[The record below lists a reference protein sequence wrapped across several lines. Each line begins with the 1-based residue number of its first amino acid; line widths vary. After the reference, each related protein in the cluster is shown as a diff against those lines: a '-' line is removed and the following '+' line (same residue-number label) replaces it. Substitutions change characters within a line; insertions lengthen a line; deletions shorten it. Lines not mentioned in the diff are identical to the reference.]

1 MLHMI
6 PVVLSGGSGSRLW
19 PLSRSAYPKQFL
31 PLCSGYSLV
40 QDTVMRLAGS
50 VATEAPIFVTAN
62 DQRFL
67 LADQVQTLGAE
78 GAEIVLEPA
87 RRNTAPAIALA
98 CFAAQERAP
107 ESVVLVLPSDHHIEN
122 KAAFQ
127 QVLELANT
135 AAVKGNLVTFGVVPT
150 KPETGYGYIK
160 ANNSSA
166 DGWLSID
173 AFVEKPSVELAE
185 QYLESGD
192 YYWNS
197 GMFAFRADVYLQELK
212 QHNPA
217 IYDAAKASWDARSE
231 DLDFIRVGEEAFVAC
246 PEDSIDYAVMEKTEK
261 AVVIPLDS
269 GWSDVGSW
277 QSLWEVQDKDAT
289 GNVLVGDVIAQ
300 DTENTMVHASN
311 RMVACLGVEDL
322 VIVETTDAVLV
333 ADINQ
338 VQKVK
343 DIVKLIEADGR
354 SEHEFHREVH
364 RPWGR
369 FDSVDAGDRYQV
381 KRITVK
387 PGAKLSTQMHH
398 HRAEHWVVVQ
408 GTAKVQR
415 GEDSLMLTE
424 NQSVYIPL
432 GEVHYLENP
441 GKIPLE
447 IIEIQ
452 TGSYLGEDDIIRFND
467 QYGRGTKD

>member
-1 MLHMI
+1 
-6 PVVLSGGSGSRLW
+6 
-19 PLSRSAYPKQFL
+19 
-31 PLCSGYSLV
+31 
-40 QDTVMRLAGS
+40 MRLAGS

-311 RMVACLGVEDL
+311 RMVACLGVKDL

>member
-1 MLHMI
+1 MI

-40 QDTVMRLAGS
+40 QDTVLRLVGS
-50 VATEAPIFVTAN
+50 VAEEAPIFVTAN

-67 LADQVQTLGAE
+67 LADQVLALGLE
-78 GAEIVLEPA
+78 GSEIILEPA

-98 CFAAQERAP
+98 CLAAQSRES
-107 ESVVLVLPSDHHIEN
+107 ESVVLVLPSDHHIDNNETFQRALLVADE
-122 KAAFQ
+122 AAQ
-127 QVLELANT
+127 
-135 AAVKGNLVTFGVVPT
+135 KGNLVTFGVVPS
-150 KPETGYGYIK
+150 KAETGYGYIR
-160 ANNSSA
+160 ANR
-166 DGWLSID
+166 DGASGWHSIA
-173 AFVEKPSVELAE
+173 AFVEKPTQDVAE
-185 QYLESGD
+185 QYLASGD

-197 GMFAFRADVYLQELK
+197 GMFAFRADVYLEELK
-212 QHNPA
+212 RHSPA
-217 IYDAAKASWDARSE
+217 IYEAAKTSWEARAT
-231 DLDFIRVGEEAFVAC
+231 DLDFTRVGVESFQEC
-246 PEDSIDYAVMEKTEK
+246 PENSIDYAVMENTDK

-277 QSLWEVQDKDAT
+277 QSLWEVQEKDDH
-289 GNVLVGDVIAQ
+289 GNALTGDVIAR
-300 DTENTMVHASN
+300 DTENTMVNASS
-311 RMVACLGVEDL
+311 RLVACLGL
-322 VIVETTDAVLV
+322 KNIAIVETTDAVLV
-333 ADINQ
+333 ADIDK
-338 VQKVK
+338 VHMVK
-343 DIVKLIEADGR
+343 DIVNFIESEGR

-369 FDSVDAGDRYQV
+369 FDSVDSGDRYQV

-467 QYGRGTKD
+467 QYGRSTKD

>member
-1 MLHMI
+1 
-6 PVVLSGGSGSRLW
+6 
-19 PLSRSAYPKQFL
+19 
-31 PLCSGYSLV
+31 
-40 QDTVMRLAGS
+40 MRLAGS

-78 GAEIVLEPA
+78 GAEIILEPA

-311 RMVACLGVEDL
+311 RMVACLGVKDL

>member
-1 MLHMI
+1 
-6 PVVLSGGSGSRLW
+6 
-19 PLSRSAYPKQFL
+19 
-31 PLCSGYSLV
+31 
-40 QDTVMRLAGS
+40 MRLAGS

>member
-1 MLHMI
+1 MI

-78 GAEIVLEPA
+78 GAEIVHEPA

>member
-1 MLHMI
+1 MI